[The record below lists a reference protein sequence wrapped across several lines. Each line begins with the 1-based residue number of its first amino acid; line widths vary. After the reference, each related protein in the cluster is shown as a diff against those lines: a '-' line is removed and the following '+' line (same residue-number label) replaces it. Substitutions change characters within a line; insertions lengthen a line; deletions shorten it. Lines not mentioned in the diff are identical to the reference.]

1 LKRSASW
8 LKAAPSLGG
17 KLYTPYLAVVML
29 LTVVMCVVLY
39 AQTHD
44 AVNQNMTA
52 AMSANLS
59 QVAMQIEQQM
69 DGMALMS
76 EIIWINPH
84 FQAMQP
90 GVDDDKVK
98 NHKDILTYYKLL
110 DAFGDMRKVN
120 KSYTPR
126 IYMNDNVIFAAE
138 HKLFFPVSEIE
149 GQEWFGD
156 LQKTSGKILWC
167 LLREGEGKPVLSI
180 ARSSFWKDSM
190 GKRAVVYVG
199 FRTEYLDSLLSNPF
213 VAGGGH
219 TLLMTRSGEILSG
232 GPGSPALDSPLPED
246 LLRRMLSGAPTAALG
261 GQAYLMVRRPL
272 GRPGLELISMVPPV
286 SAWDALRQGFPATV
300 TVLSLFLM
308 LLVGVAVLFAG
319 RFRRRINN
327 LVRHIETIEGD
338 GFRKRIDVTDG
349 GEIAI
354 IERKFNEMSLRLSNM
369 MDEIDE
375 SNRRKREAELNA
387 LQSQMNPHFLH
398 NTLDAI
404 NWMAIDARQYEIAET
419 VATLG
424 DFFRT
429 VLSGGKNII
438 TVEEELKLTE
448 QYVRIQQLRNRDN
461 LDIVFDVSPECLPYA
476 CVKLLIQP
484 LIENAIKHSNTASDV
499 MRILVEMELTG
510 SGYLQL
516 SVLDNGIGIA
526 ASAEL
531 PEARRTYRSGY
542 GLKSVEQRLMLH
554 FGEDIMM
561 NLGDGLDGRGT
572 CVTLRWRAVLPGA
585 RGES

>member
-1 LKRSASW
+1 MKRSAQW
-8 LKAAPSLGG
+8 LKAMPSMGG
-17 KLYTPYLAVVML
+17 KLYTPYLVVVML
-29 LTVVMCVVLY
+29 LTAVMCVLLY
-39 AQTHD
+39 TQTHNTI
-44 AVNQNMTA
+44 NQNMSV
-52 AMSANLS
+52 AMNANLS
-59 QVAMQIEQQM
+59 QVASQIEQQM

-76 EIIWINPH
+76 EIMWINPY

-90 GVDDDKVK
+90 SVDDDKVN

-110 DAFGDMRKVN
+110 DALGDMRKVN
-120 KSYTPR
+120 KPYMTR
-126 IYMNDNVIFAAE
+126 IYMNDNVIFASE
-138 HKLFFPVSEIE
+138 RRLFFPLSEIE
-149 GQEWFGD
+149 DQEWFSD
-156 LQKTSGKILWC
+156 LQKTSGIIRWC
-167 LLREGEGKPVLSI
+167 LLREEENKPVLSV
-180 ARSSFWKDSM
+180 ARSSFWTDSM

-199 FRTEYLDSLLSNPF
+199 FQTENLDSLLSNPF
-213 VAGGGH
+213 VASGGH
-219 TLLMTRSGEILSG
+219 TLLMTRDGEIISD
-232 GPGSPALDSPLPED
+232 GPGSPLQHDLLSED
-246 LLRRMLSGAPTAALG
+246 LLECMLSDAPTVSMNG
-261 GQAYLMVRRPL
+261 ETYLLAHRSL
-272 GRPGLELISMVPPV
+272 KRPGLELVSMVPPV
-286 SAWDALRQGFPATV
+286 SAWDALRQGFPATA

-308 LLVGVAVLFAG
+308 LLMGVAVLFAG

-338 GFRKRIDVTDG
+338 GFSKRIDVTGG

-354 IERKFNEMSLRLSNM
+354 IERKFNDMSLRLANM
-369 MDEIDE
+369 MEEIAE

-404 NWMAIDARQYEIAET
+404 NWMAIDAHQYEIAET

-429 VLSGGKNII
+429 VLSGGKTII
-438 TVEEELKLTE
+438 TVQDELKLTE

-461 LDIVFDVSPECLPYA
+461 LDIAFDIDPECLPYA

-484 LIENAIKHSNTASDV
+484 LIENAIKHSNTVSDV
-499 MRILVEMELTG
+499 MRIRVEMALMD

-516 SVLDNGIGIA
+516 CVLDNGKGIA

-531 PEARRTYRSGY
+531 QEARKNYRSGY

-572 CVTLRWRAVLPGA
+572 CVTLRWRAMLPEA
-585 RGES
+585 REES